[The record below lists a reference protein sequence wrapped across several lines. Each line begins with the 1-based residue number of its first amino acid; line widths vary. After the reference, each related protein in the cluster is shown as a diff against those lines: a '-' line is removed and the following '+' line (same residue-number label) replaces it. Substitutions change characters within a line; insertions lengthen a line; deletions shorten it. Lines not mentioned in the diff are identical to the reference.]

1 MSGGRQFQGSLLALH
16 LVTGGSGFVGA
27 NIARRLVARGE
38 NVRVLDIWRADDFA
52 PQIEFVQADIND
64 APAVRRAMQ
73 GVDFVHHN
81 VALVP
86 LHKAGT
92 RYWTVNVEGTAI
104 ALEAARTAGVKMFSH
119 MSSSAVFGLPTI
131 MPITNDTE
139 RKPIEIY
146 GRAKKAGEEL
156 VMAAQASGFPACI
169 IRPRTIIGTGRLGIF
184 QILFEWI
191 KDGANIY
198 TIGKGDGLFQFV
210 HCDDLADT
218 SILACLQQTPGVF
231 NVGTDRFGSLKQ
243 DLEFLCAH
251 AGTGSRVKSLPV
263 ALSIGALRTLDVLG
277 LSPLGPWHY
286 LTYHKPF
293 YFDSEPVYRA
303 LNWRPRYS
311 NREMMCDSYDWFV
324 AHQAQL
330 AATKDASAHKSPVK
344 QGVLKILKAIS

>member
-1 MSGGRQFQGSLLALH
+1 MALH

-27 NIARRLVARGE
+27 NIARRLVERGE
-38 NVRVLDIWRADDFA
+38 QVRVLDIWRSPDF
-52 PQIEFVQADIND
+52 PPSVEFIQADIND
-64 APAVRRAMQ
+64 KAAVTRAMQ
-73 GVDFVHHN
+73 GVEFVHHN

-86 LHKAGT
+86 LHKAGD

-104 ALEAARTAGVKMFSH
+104 ALAAARAAGVRMFSH

-131 MPITNDTE
+131 MPITNDTP
-139 RKPIEIY
+139 RQPIEIY

-156 VMAAQASGFPACI
+156 VMQAQADGFPACI

-198 TIGKGDGLFQFV
+198 TIGKGEGLFQFV

-218 SILACLQQTPGVF
+218 SIIACLKNRPGVY
-231 NVGTDRFGSLKQ
+231 NVGTDRFGTLRG

-251 AGTGSRVKSLPV
+251 AGTGSGVKSLPV
-263 ALSIGALRTLDVLG
+263 GLAIGALQTLDVLG
-277 LSPLGPWHY
+277 LSPLSPWHY

-303 LNWRPRYS
+303 LDWRPRYS

-324 AHQAQL
+324 ANQAKL
-330 AATKDASAHKSPVK
+330 ANSTDASAHKSPVK
-344 QGVLKILKAIS
+344 QGVLRFLKAIS